1 MSGVDRLPFYR
12 VFVKKSFLRG
22 CFILSLV
29 VECVLILML
38 IVGESRTSPQSLSA
52 DEVDHYAQY
61 SIFFPNKEDPHF
73 SIDDVLA
80 LRTIQDEKSI
90 GDRQYRFYTSDVLP
104 QYICQCDNI
113 REIMGTDIGTLY
125 ITYVSYDAE
134 EVVFTIGNKGIIR
147 KGIYAEETDT
157 YYVLSELENYK
168 ILHYRTPSFTT
179 PIIRV
184 LAGSLGFVLV
194 LILIASKV
202 SSCKVRK

>member
-1 MSGVDRLPFYR
+1 
-12 VFVKKSFLRG
+12 
-22 CFILSLV
+22 
-29 VECVLILML
+29 
-38 IVGESRTSPQSLSA
+38 
-52 DEVDHYAQY
+52 
-61 SIFFPNKEDPHF
+61 
-73 SIDDVLA
+73 
-80 LRTIQDEKSI
+80 
-90 GDRQYRFYTSDVLP
+90 
-104 QYICQCDNI
+104 
-113 REIMGTDIGTLY
+113 MGTDIGTLY